1 MPRIVNHTSTVQARQ
16 RGAKREVRQFLFPAS
31 LLISAIAASL
41 LILQFAPAPFFW
53 MLLTWAVALWAAI
66 FVVHGSWPRAIL
78 LNLGIVACMV
88 AGVEAFMFTHEY
100 TPRIFSPGFMVPDDV
115 LGWAPAK
122 GMQAKAMEVASTGL
136 FHRPVG
142 KTSDT
147 TYTIDSNG
155 LRVAPPYNKPDL
167 AGTALFFGCSYTFG
181 IGLKDDETLPY
192 QVGVQSEG
200 RYRTFNFAFVA
211 YGPSQMLA
219 TVEAGRVAQAVD
231 TTPRYAYYIAIPH
244 HVWRA
249 AGRVGWIH
257 HQPRYVLDA
266 DGTLHRAGYFEGRLP
281 LGRQLGVGWPIEGLL
296 NWTDGQLNK
305 AAIWRRFL
313 LSDSRIT
320 DDDIRLYL
328 AMIRHT
334 QELLTT
340 QYPGIQFRIIL
351 WPGQGGSAAQRST
364 YEKIRDGFLRMNI
377 PVDLVEEILPGYDTG
392 AEKFQLSSVDSHP
405 NALANRLVAQ
415 YVVSKLA
422 Q

>member
-1 MPRIVNHTSTVQARQ
+1 MTRNDPSAIPADLRY
-16 RGAKREVRQFLFPAS
+16 AKRAVRRPVLFPA
-31 LLISAIAASL
+31 LLSISAIAASL
-41 LILQFAPAPFFW
+41 LILYFAPAPFFW
-53 MLLTWAVALWAAI
+53 LLLTWATALWLAI
-66 FVVHGSWPRAIL
+66 FSVRGSWPRAIL
-78 LNLGIVACMV
+78 FNLGMVACV
-88 AGVEAFMFTHEY
+88 LAVVEAYMLTHEY
-100 TPRIFSPGFMVPDDV
+100 TPRIFSPGFMVPDDA
-115 LGWAPAK
+115 LGWAPSK
-122 GMQAKAMEVASTGL
+122 GMEATALEVGHAGL
-136 FHRPVG
+136 FRHPVG
-142 KTSDT
+142 KKSDT
-147 TYTIDSNG
+147 RYTIDSNG
-155 LRVAPPYNKPDL
+155 LRAAPPYNKDDL

-192 QVGVQSEG
+192 QVGVQSDG

-219 TVEAGRVAQAVD
+219 AIETGRVGHAVD

-266 DGTLHRAGYFEGRLP
+266 DGTLHRAGYFEGRKP
-281 LGRQLGVGWPIEGLL
+281 LGSQLGIGWPIEGLL

-305 AAIWRRFL
+305 SAIWRRL
-313 LSDSRIT
+313 LMSDSRIT

-328 AMIRHT
+328 AMVRRT

-340 QYPGIQFRIIL
+340 QYPDIQFRIIL
-351 WPGQGGSAAQRST
+351 WPGQGGSAAQQST
-364 YEKIRDGFLRMNI
+364 YDKIRDGFLRMGI
-377 PVDLVEEILPGYDTG
+377 PVDLVADILPGYNTDR
-392 AEKFQLSSVDSHP
+392 EKFQLSSVDTHP

-415 YVVSKLA
+415 YIVSKLA